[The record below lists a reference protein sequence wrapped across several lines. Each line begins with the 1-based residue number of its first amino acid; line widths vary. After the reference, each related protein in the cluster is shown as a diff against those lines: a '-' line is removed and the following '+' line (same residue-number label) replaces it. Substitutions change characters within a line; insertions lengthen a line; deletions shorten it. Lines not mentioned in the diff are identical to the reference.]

1 MSVADKVK
9 SFLKIK
15 GKDTAE
21 LAEYLKISKQ
31 ALSNKY
37 YRDSF
42 SAEDLIKIANF
53 LKCNMAFIDN
63 TDRIN
68 FDINDIR
75 LVSKNGKISSKTQ
88 NRFGV

>member
-1 MSVADKVK
+1 MAVADKVK
-9 SFLKIK
+9 AFLKIK

-42 SAEDLIKIANF
+42 SAEDLIKIADF
-53 LKCNMAFIDN
+53 LQCDLAFIDN
-63 TDRIN
+63 TDRVN
-68 FDINDIR
+68 FDLSDIKAGE
-75 LVSKNGKISSKTQ
+75 KNASM
-88 NRFGV
+88 

>member
-1 MSVADKVK
+1 MAVADKVK
-9 SFLKIK
+9 AFLNLK

-21 LAEYLKISKQ
+21 LAKYLKISKQ

-42 SAEDLIKIANF
+42 SAEDLIKIADF
-53 LKCNMAFIDN
+53 FKCNLAFIDN

-68 FDINDIR
+68 FDISDI
-75 LVSKNGKISSKTQ
+75 KAGE
-88 NRFGV
+88 

>member
-1 MSVADKVK
+1 MAVADKVK
-9 SFLKIK
+9 AMLKIK

-42 SAEDLIKIANF
+42 SAEDLIKIADF
-53 LKCNMAFIDN
+53 LNCNLAFIDN
-63 TDRIN
+63 ADRIN
-68 FDINDIR
+68 FDISDI
-75 LVSKNGKISSKTQ
+75 KNK
-88 NRFGV
+88 N